1 MDIAVFGIGYVGAV
15 VAGCMAGDRHR
26 VVAVD
31 INPAKVDTINAGRS
45 PLSEPGLAERIE
57 AAVAAGRLHAT
68 GRGAD
73 AFAASEIIFVCVGT
87 PGLPNGKLDLSYV
100 VGMAEELGRSLAEH
114 RGSRRRTIIFRST
127 MLPGTMDTLVA
138 PVLERTSGM
147 RVGVDFGLGYMP
159 EFLREGQGVDDFNHP
174 PVVVVG
180 ASHPDSWPAIRE
192 LVGPRSEPMFECD
205 FNTAEAI
212 KFTNNAWHALKI
224 AFANEIGVMSKSS
237 GIDGRKVMEILCA
250 DSKLNVSPAYLRP
263 GFAFGGSCLPK
274 DVKALCQHVQSL
286 GVQTQL
292 LSSLLPSN
300 AAHISR
306 AVDVIA
312 SFRCRRVAL
321 LGLTFKPGTD
331 DLRESALVELA
342 ERLIGK
348 GIQLRIFDPNFAYED
363 IMGRNRHF
371 ILTALPHVGSLLVNS
386 LADAME
392 DAEVVVVGHRS
403 AAFADLPAYVRP
415 ELRIFDMAAGAAE
428 LEQSRHYH
436 GICW

>member
-1 MDIAVFGIGYVGAV
+1 MDIAIFGIGYVGAV
-15 VAGCMAGDRHR
+15 VAGCMAGGRHR
-26 VVAVD
+26 VIAVD

-45 PLSEPGLAERIE
+45 PLSEPGLAELIGT
-57 AAVAAGRLHAT
+57 AVAEQYLRAT
-68 GRGAD
+68 NDGDD
-73 AFAASEIIFVCVGT
+73 AFDASEIIFVCVGT
-87 PGLPNGKLDLSYV
+87 PGLPNGRLDLSYV
-100 VGMAEELGRSLAEH
+100 VGIAEELGRGLARH
-114 RGSRRRTIIFRST
+114 RGNRRRTIIFRST

-138 PVLERTSGM
+138 PLLERTSGM

-174 PVVVVG
+174 SVVVVG
-180 ASHPDSWPAIRE
+180 ASHPDTWPAIRE
-192 LVGPRSEPMFECD
+192 LIGPRSEPTFECD

-224 AFANEIGVMSKSS
+224 AFANEIGVMSKSC

-250 DSKLNVSPAYLRP
+250 DSKLNVSAAYLRP

-274 DVKALCQHVQSL
+274 DVKALCNHVQAL
-286 GVQTQL
+286 GVQSQL
-292 LSSLLPSN
+292 LCSLLPSN

-306 AVDVIA
+306 AVEVIA
-312 SFRCRRVAL
+312 GFRCRRVAL
-321 LGLTFKPGTD
+321 LGLTFKPDTD
-331 DLRESALVELA
+331 DLRDSALVELA

-348 GIQLRIFDPNFAYED
+348 GIHLRIFDPNFAYED

-386 LADAME
+386 LEEAMK
-392 DAEVVVVGHRS
+392 DAEVVVVGHRC

-415 ELRIFDMAAGAAE
+415 ELRIFDMASGATE
-428 LEQSRHYH
+428 LARSSHYH